1 MEGWMLRVPVT
12 RFGSCGTGREGL
24 KRGWVIRIGVLIL
37 SGMLDYGGLW
47 DREEGFEFL
56 LKKLLGEEINMI
68 CIVMR
73 ISIYGVVVVA
83 GAKREWR
90 IYFAWGHI

>member
-1 MEGWMLRVPVT
+1 
-12 RFGSCGTGREGL
+12 
-24 KRGWVIRIGVLIL
+24 
-37 SGMLDYGGLW
+37 
-47 DREEGFEFL
+47 

-90 IYFAWGHI
+90 IYFA

>member
-1 MEGWMLRVPVT
+1 
-12 RFGSCGTGREGL
+12 
-24 KRGWVIRIGVLIL
+24 
-37 SGMLDYGGLW
+37 
-47 DREEGFEFL
+47 

-68 CIVMR
+68 CIVMSEG

-90 IYFAWGHI
+90 IYFA